1 MSEPSSII
9 DVYQLHVWLRE
20 ITPLIWRRLLVR
32 SDSTIADLHHTLQ
45 IAMGWDDAH
54 LHRFRIRGKAY
65 GISRIGG
72 IGVRDDPHQ
81 VHLANFHFRPNERF
95 LYEYD
100 FGDLWQHVVRV
111 ERRLAW
117 DEKQT
122 YPVCTAGQ
130 RRAPPKD
137 CGGPW
142 AFMALQDEY
151 SPHYFL
157 DRYADLLESVRAGDL
172 EEARDQ
178 LAELEPLQAWLELE
192 HFDRRQV
199 NRRLTLYALG
209 DEAWRWE

>member
-1 MSEPSSII
+1 MSEPSSSI

-32 SDSTIADLHHTLQ
+32 SASTIADLHQTLP
-45 IAMGWDDAH
+45 IAMGWDDTH
-54 LHRFRIRGKAY
+54 LHRFRIRGEDY
-65 GISRIGG
+65 GISRLGG
-72 IGVRDDPHQ
+72 IGFRDDPHH
-81 VHLANFHFRPNERF
+81 VHLADFHFRPNERF

-111 ERRLAW
+111 ERRLLW
-117 DEKQT
+117 DRT
-122 YPVCTAGQ
+122 RIYPVCIGGKRA
-130 RRAPPKD
+130 APPED

-151 SPHYFL
+151 SPSYFL

-172 EEARDQ
+172 GEARDQ
-178 LAELEPLQAWLELE
+178 LAELEPLQAWLTLE

-199 NRRLTLYALG
+199 NRRLKLYTLG
-209 DEAWRWE
+209 DDA